1 MQSWMEAI
9 FGGTQNVSASPPST
23 LHWQE
28 LEAGYF
34 RSSLNFI
41 FQDLK
46 YPQLADIPWAKVLKL
61 PENRFSPQMKFNQNL
76 PQIILIEAYTS
87 KKSATAKK
95 AQHFS
100 QFQNQNKFSLSF

>member
-9 FGGTQNVSASPPST
+9 FGGTQNVSVSPPST

-41 FQDLK
+41 FQDWK

-76 PQIILIEAYTS
+76 SPIILIEAYTS

-95 AQHFS
+95 AQLFFKTS
-100 QFQNQNKFSLSF
+100 KPE

>member
-1 MQSWMEAI
+1 MQSWMEPI
-9 FGGTQNVSASPPST
+9 FDGTQNVSVSLPST

-28 LEAGYF
+28 LEAGYL

-41 FQDLK
+41 FQDWK
-46 YPQLADIPWAKVLKL
+46 YPQLADIPWVKVLKL

-76 PQIILIEAYTS
+76 SPIILIEAYTS

-95 AQHFS
+95 AQLFS
-100 QFQNQNKFSLSF
+100 QFQNQNKFSFSF

>member
-1 MQSWMEAI
+1 MQSWMEPI
-9 FGGTQNVSASPPST
+9 FDGTQNVSVSPPYTS
-23 LHWQE
+23 HWKE
-28 LEAGYF
+28 LEAGYL
-34 RSSLNFI
+34 RLSLIFI
-41 FQDLK
+41 SQDWK

-95 AQHFS
+95 AQYFS